1 MNKNNTRMT
10 KVTTGTTIT
19 GGLIGTGILPGIGS
33 AIGGG
38 IGWLFGRKLKK

>member
-1 MNKNNTRMT
+1 MT
-10 KVTTGTTIT
+10 KIQTSTTIT

-38 IGWLFGRKLKK
+38 LGWLFGRTVKKQT